1 MKYCFFIARYR
12 DPTYTVEFEYGR
24 GLKLLGNITEDNIG
38 SKGFL
43 RHVANSAHP
52 LHEFPK
58 QNARFDL
65 KNKFSTRRLDSK
77 INKSLFVVGDVGY
90 FPIVA
95 CKDITAGEEIIVDY
109 GPRYWAAVADWL
121 VEPKEK
127 TQKIIDRDERKR
139 KRDEAKQI

>member
-1 MKYCFFIARYR
+1 MLGSSGGITA
-12 DPTYTVEFEYGR
+12 
-24 GLKLLGNITEDNIG
+24 GNID

-43 RHVANSAHP
+43 GHVANSAHP

-65 KNKFSTRRLDSK
+65 KNKFSTRRLDNK

-95 CKDITAGEEIIVDY
+95 CRDIAAGEEIIVDY
-109 GPRYWAAVADWL
+109 GQRYWTALAEWISK
-121 VEPKEK
+121 PKEK
-127 TQKIIDRDERKR
+127 TQKIIERDNRKR
-139 KRDEAKQI
+139 KRDEAKQIC